1 MIVSIRASSFGDLFD
16 CAARWAYIHLR
27 EGHGGERTQS
37 ARAWLGTS
45 VHHATAVFDQ
55 SRIDGSGVTD
65 DDAAGA
71 FMDFFDKPDIPIRW
85 LDLESKAAKD
95 IGLTL
100 TTRYC
105 QQISPL
111 MEWESVELKLDPL
124 EIDLGK
130 VTLRMTGTCD
140 RVRVEG
146 RLFDGNTGDLLS
158 AGERGISDVKTG
170 ARIISDG
177 KVNAAKHIYQLAAYE
192 ILQTMVEKGGAPLT
206 LPAQVIGLPTS
217 GSLQPELG
225 YVDGAANLLTGDA
238 ENKGLLEMA
247 RDMVT
252 LGNFPGNPR
261 SSLCSETW
269 CPAYLTCRYVGNGPK
284 RKKPEVSR

>member
-1 MIVSIRASSFGDLFD
+1 VNVVPIRASSFGDLFD
-16 CAARWAYIHLR
+16 CPARWAYIHLR
-27 EGHGGERTQS
+27 EGSGERTQS

-71 FMDFFDKPDIPIRW
+71 FMDFFDKPDMPIRW
-85 LDLESKAAKD
+85 LDLEAKEAKN
-95 IGLTL
+95 IGLIL

-105 QQISPL
+105 QQISPTI
-111 MEWESVELKLDPL
+111 EWTAVELKLEPL
-124 EIDLGK
+124 DIDMGK
-130 VTLRMTGTCD
+130 LTLRMTGTCD
-140 RVRVEG
+140 RIRRE
-146 RLFDGNTGDLLS
+146 FN
-158 AGERGISDVKTG
+158 ARGISDVKTG
-170 ARIISDG
+170 ARIVSDG

-192 ILQTMVEKGGAPLT
+192 IISQMAEATTAEPLD

-217 GSLQPELG
+217 GSMQPEVG
-225 YVDGAANLLTGDA
+225 YVEGASGVLTGDA

-247 RDMVT
+247 RDMIQA
-252 LGNFPGNPR
+252 GNFYGNPR

-269 CPAYLTCRYVGNGPK
+269 CPAYQTCRYIGNGPK
-284 RKKPEVSR
+284 RKKLEVSR